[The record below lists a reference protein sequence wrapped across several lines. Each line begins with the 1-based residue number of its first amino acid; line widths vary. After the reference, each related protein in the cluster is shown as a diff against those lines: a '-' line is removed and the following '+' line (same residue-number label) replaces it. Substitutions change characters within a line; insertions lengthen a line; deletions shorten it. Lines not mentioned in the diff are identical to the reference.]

1 MKVLD
6 WMGRDI
12 IVPCDSDAVWKRVA
26 EQTDSLPLDGW
37 SFDAWKKELDVY
49 GYRFVDGKC
58 EYQNYT
64 VDISDLITG
73 KMEVV
78 SPGYKGEVNNEG
90 LED

>member
-12 IVPCDSDAVWKRVA
+12 IVPCDSAKVWERVA
-26 EQTDSLPLDGW
+26 QETGGRDFDGF
-37 SFDAWKKELDVY
+37 SFDAWKRELIVRID
-49 GYRFVDGKC
+49 D
-58 EYQNYT
+58 T
-64 VDISDLITG
+64 VFKVNISDLITG

-90 LED
+90 LES

>member
-1 MKVLD
+1 MILLD

-12 IVPCDSDAVWKRVA
+12 LVPCDADAVWKRVA
-26 EQTDSLPLDGW
+26 EQTDNLPVDGW
-37 SFDAWKKELDVY
+37 SFDAWKKTLKVS
-49 GYRFVDGKC
+49 GYRHVDGRR

-78 SPGYKGEVNNEG
+78 SPGYKGEVNN
-90 LED
+90 D